1 MIEIHRAWPG
11 ERGQTFHSLSRCTTL
26 PSPHMFPNL
35 EALWTLS
42 FGFLVRLH
50 YKRMTQS
57 LAIGNGFNLQPLCP
71 PQRLG
76 VGTERSHPLITW
88 LALLASSHPPS
99 VGSICAGVCI
109 CYKSVPTQSSF
120 CCRKINHL
128 FQVAVSFASGILL
141 LTSLSKIKATLTYPL
156 PYAIFLSCWTAYY
169 IYWVLFLLLS
179 HRPDMN
185 WSMEMF
191 SSLCKTTEQVAL
203 DSEGWGKAYP
213 KVKMSPHT
221 GLWQTLLSYS
231 ICIEI
236 N

>member
-1 MIEIHRAWPG
+1 MLYAFRNWKKPTFIKCKYYYRTYNHFCHG
-11 ERGQTFHSLSRCTTL
+11 KMVFLQT
-26 PSPHMFPNL
+26 P
-35 EALWTLS
+35 
-42 FGFLVRLH
+42 
-50 YKRMTQS
+50 
-57 LAIGNGFNLQPLCP
+57 
-71 PQRLG
+71 
-76 VGTERSHPLITW
+76 TE
-88 LALLASSHPPS
+88 
-99 VGSICAGVCI
+99 ICADVCI

-156 PYAIFLSCWTAYY
+156 PYAIFFSCWTAYY

>member
-1 MIEIHRAWPG
+1 MTGVEMNQTHADHFPLEEAWACMCTHTSTLLHTHPTHMESFIHRYS
-11 ERGQTFHSLSRCTTL
+11 HSHILTDSPYEFPYCCCNKL
-26 PSPHMFPNL
+26 PRTWWFIIRQF
-35 EALWTLS
+35 W
-42 FGFLVRLH
+42 
-50 YKRMTQS
+50 
-57 LAIGNGFNLQPLCP
+57 
-71 PQRLG
+71 
-76 VGTERSHPLITW
+76 GTEVPRRLTRPR
-88 LALLASSHPPS
+88 
-99 VGSICAGVCI
+99 SICAGVCI